1 MSEYTDKIMKIFLNN
16 KEHGTGGAKMVEI
29 EIFSAQNTTG
39 IAINNMRVTKT
50 KPYGFIQPMQK
61 YVVDEKAI
69 IEAIGADV
77 QPVKH
82 GYWKE
87 EEPRVLK
94 CSVCGEYAPMNY
106 LGQNCIDS
114 RYCPWCGT
122 KMDSNADE
130 PWQSD

>member
-1 MSEYTDKIMKIFLNN
+1 MDEYISREAVFQVV
-16 KEHGTGGAKMVEI
+16 HGIARGIADGDIEALKAKDMRALYKAKGAKEI
-29 EIFSAQNTTG
+29 LDS
-39 IAINNMRVTKT
+39 
-50 KPYGFIQPMQK
+50 
-61 YVVDEKAI
+61 VDTDLCYI
-69 IEAIGADV
+69 PVADV

-122 KMDSNADE
+122 KMDTEPDE

>member
-1 MSEYTDKIMKIFLNN
+1 MSEYISREAVLNHLNECKEDPLFDSDMARICFAISIF
-16 KEHGTGGAKMVEI
+16 I
-29 EIFSAQNTTG
+29 ED
-39 IAINNMRVTKT
+39 
-50 KPYGFIQPMQK
+50 MQ
-61 YVVDEKAI
+61 A
-69 IEAIGADV
+69 ADV

-114 RYCPWCGT
+114 SYCPWCGAR
-122 KMDSNADE
+122 MDGDAK
-130 PWQSD
+130 

>member
-1 MSEYTDKIMKIFLNN
+1 MMIDE
-16 KEHGTGGAKMVEI
+16 
-29 EIFSAQNTTG
+29 
-39 IAINNMRVTKT
+39 AIQHCLEVAE
-50 KPYGFIQPMQK
+50 QLE
-61 YVVDEKAI
+61 EKAKTLTFPHLPT
-69 IEAIGADV
+69 EKKKCRECAADHRQV
-77 QPVKH
+77 AEWLMDLKKLSLQIAEYKH
-82 GYWKE
+82 GYWAE

-130 PWQSD
+130 PWQSE